1 MIRRPPRSTRTDTL
15 FPYTTLFRSGRLD
28 GVLHCAADFRG
39 LTSLE
44 RSDPAVFARAV
55 HVNLTARA
63 WLTQACLPLLRKA
76 PDSAL
81 VFAVDDLKRVGGAY
95 WGGYGLAQH
104 ATAAL
109 VGMLPADLDRT
120 SGVWGKQVV
129 VRVALG
135 GCSVFRKKN

>member
-44 RSDPAVFARAV
+44 RNDPAVFARAV
-55 HVNLTARA
+55 HVNLPARA
-63 WLTQACLPLLRKA
+63 WPTQACLPLLRKA

-81 VFAVDDLKRVGGAY
+81 VFAVADLKSVGGHARR
-95 WGGYGLAQH
+95 GPGLPPHQ
-104 ATAAL
+104 
-109 VGMLPADLDRT
+109 PA
-120 SGVWGKQVV
+120 
-129 VRVALG
+129 ALG
-135 GCSVFRKKN
+135 GTLHAPQATQPTPV